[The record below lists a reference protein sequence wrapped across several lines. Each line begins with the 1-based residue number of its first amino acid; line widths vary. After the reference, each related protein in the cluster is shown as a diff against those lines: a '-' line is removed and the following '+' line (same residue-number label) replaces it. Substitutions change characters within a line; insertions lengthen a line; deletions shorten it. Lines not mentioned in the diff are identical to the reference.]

1 MRIGKVAAGAAFLLA
16 MTGVAYADGR
26 AGFEAWQRGDFDTAL
41 QNWRPLAIAG
51 DAEAQY
57 NMGQA
62 YRLGRGVAVDMRIA
76 EDWFRKSAMGGN
88 EKGKAAY
95 GIVMFQNGKR
105 AEALP
110 YLEEA
115 AGRGNANAQYIYG
128 TILFNGELVERDY
141 PRAYA
146 MMTRA
151 SAAGVQSASAALVK
165 MDQVIPLPDR
175 TRGLALARAFE
186 LAESKPEMPSGP
198 AIGAPP
204 VVTPPVRRPSGP
216 IRTTSLPPSDP
227 VGLPPAPTEVNP
239 LPEVYVPPVRTTVV
253 RTPPQPKPA
262 VVKAPVVRAPVAPVA
277 VAAGGAW
284 RVQLGAFSNPNGAT
298 ALWNGLRGRVGA
310 LAPYQPLIVRAG
322 SINRLQTG
330 PFASRGAAEKMCAS
344 VKAAGQACVAVA
356 P

>member
-1 MRIGKVAAGAAFLLA
+1 MRLIGRLGVIAASAALFTVTAGA
-16 MTGVAYADGR
+16 AYADGR
-26 AGFEAWQRGDFDTAL
+26 AGYEAWQRGDFDTAL
-41 QNWRPLAIAG
+41 KNWRPLAIAG
-51 DAEAQY
+51 DSEAQY

-76 EDWFRKSAMGGN
+76 EDWFRKSALQGN
-88 EKGKAAY
+88 DKAKAAY
-95 GIVMFQNGKR
+95 GITMFQNGKR

-115 AGRGNANAQYIYG
+115 AGQGNANAQYIYG
-128 TILFNGELVERDY
+128 TILFNGEQVPRDY

-151 SAAGVQSASAALVK
+151 SAAGVQSASSALVK
-165 MDQVIPLPDR
+165 MDQVIPLPER

-186 LAESKPEMPSGP
+186 LAESKPMMT

-204 VVTPPVRRPSGP
+204 VVTPPIRRPSGP
-216 IRTTSLPPSDP
+216 VRTTALPPSDP
-227 VGLPPAPTEVNP
+227 VGLPPAPEDLNP
-239 LPEVYVPPVRTTVV
+239 LPPVGAPPVRTTVV
-253 RTPPQPKPA
+253 KAPPPEPA
-262 VVKAPVVRAPVAPVA
+262 VVKAPVVKAPVAI
-277 VAAGGAW
+277 AAGGAW
-284 RVQLGAFSNPNGAT
+284 RVQLGAFSNANGAT

-322 SINRLQTG
+322 SITRLQTG
-330 PFASRGAAEKMCAS
+330 PFPSRAAADRLCAS
-344 VKAAGQACVAVA
+344 VKASGQACVAVA